1 MLKVSG
7 LQLSHLS
14 KSENSDQVRKLLK
27 HVSDILRRI
36 EEKHQAA
43 AKVEDVF
50 SLELMSLRTRLKELL
65 LKIYPLD
72 PRKSGSKVLEYY
84 WRKCYHEPVSV
95 SRQLRGSGWTKHQTA
110 LIQSHLISG
119 IGTYQHI
126 ILFLTESFGWTSS
139 FSLDFSPR
147 SPYGW
152 SAGPERRGTVE
163 AERLSEAGVD
173 QTWVESQVVKC
184 LVWCGDLSRYM
195 EAEAGAERYYLLS
208 CRLAPTSGQAY
219 NNLAMCS
226 ANRNFGLDQLYFYL
240 RCVNCKVGSEN
251 GQANLKRLL
260 DGEKAAVV
268 TEAGGA
274 EANLVAGLVQL
285 VRSVTGGESQEK
297 MTASCQQ
304 SLASLHSCL
313 LAPSLALS
321 SSWLTVAVSSVIL
334 LVQHRSEPL
343 CKAWLL
349 AILSHLAGKLSQD
362 VLAEYPAL
370 ELKEPEKNVEEEK
383 EKKEEVNKKKKNRL
397 EDLLRR
403 RRAGQSG
410 SEGENSEESSDE
422 TYDSEEEESDEEL
435 EEEDDNSD
443 DEFYL
448 ESSSEED
455 DDDED
460 VVVED
465 AVVVPSQSELVSLS
479 NRGEILKT
487 IVLCQS
493 WLQSNH
499 EILAQTG
506 SGSEQMWE
514 NLATFFN
521 VLCLTVRESL
531 VQSAGVTELLSQQE
545 RCEKFTPLPEDW
557 LLRGIFSERD
567 ERFDWSRQFS
577 SQEEQQVGR
586 VRRVADFRTWLC
598 GQADSKITWDSDNN
612 ITRFRKDIV
621 ETDKKNVMKHM
632 AELWLRQEVDDLEN
646 AEKEGGTVVVDCP
659 ALVTNLAM
667 VKRTLGLKKV
677 TVVVPSVAVRQ
688 LDSLKKSERGARE
701 AIRWLE
707 RELSRG
713 TDWLKAQ
720 KPEESLP
727 LERPGETL
735 ERSQLQLLEC
745 LSFFISSQG
754 QEVTLLTGDKD
765 ILEGGTE
772 FLGEIR
778 DKLHIENIDGF
789 VPRYLGIADRNG
801 KSKRKGGRGKRR
813 RDLENIG

>member
-14 KSENSDQVRKLLK
+14 KSEQSDQVRKLLK

-84 WRKCYHEPVSV
+84 WRKCYHEPLSV
-95 SRQLRGSGWTKHQTA
+95 SRQLRGGGWTKYQTA

-119 IGTYQHI
+119 VGTYQHI
-126 ILFLTESFGWTSS
+126 ILHLVECFGWTSS
-139 FSLDFSPR
+139 FALDFSPS

-152 SAGPERRGTVE
+152 SEGPERKGKFDLE
-163 AERLSEAGVD
+163 KLSEAGVD
-173 QTWVESQVVKC
+173 QSWVESQVVKC
-184 LVWCGDLSRYM
+184 LVWCGDLSRYL
-195 EAEAGAERYYLLS
+195 EAEARAERYYLLS
-208 CRLAPTSGQAY
+208 CRLAPSSGQAY

-226 ANRNFGLDQLYFYL
+226 AGRNLGLDQLYFYL
-240 RCVNCKVGSEN
+240 RSVNCKVGAEN
-251 GQANLKRLL
+251 GQVNLKRLL
-260 DGEKAAVV
+260 DGEKAEV
-268 TEAGGA
+268 EGGGA
-274 EANLVAGLVQL
+274 EADLMAGLLQL
-285 VRSVTGGESQEK
+285 VRSVTGGDSQEK
-297 MTASCQQ
+297 LTVSCQQ
-304 SLASLHSCL
+304 SLTSLHSCL
-313 LAPSLALS
+313 LAPSLSLS
-321 SSWLTVAVSSVIL
+321 SSWLNITVASVIL
-334 LVQHRSEPL
+334 LVQHKSEPL

-362 VLAEYPAL
+362 ILTEYPEL
-370 ELKEPEKNVEEEK
+370 EPKEPEENVEEEK

-422 TYDSEEEESDEEL
+422 TFESDEEFEEEL
-435 EEEDDNSD
+435 EEEGDNS

-455 DDDED
+455 DDDD
-460 VVVED
+460 VVVEEK
-465 AVVVPSQSELVSLS
+465 VIIPSQAELVSLG

-487 IVLCQS
+487 VVLCQT
-493 WLQSNH
+493 WLESHH

-521 VLCLTVRESL
+521 VLCLSPRESL
-531 VQSAGVTELLSQQE
+531 VQSAEVTELITQQE
-545 RCEKFTPLPEDW
+545 QSEKMTPLPEDW
-557 LLRGIFSERD
+557 LLRGIFSQRD
-567 ERFDWSRQFS
+567 DRFDWSRQFS
-577 SQEEQQVGR
+577 SQTEEQVGR
-586 VRRVADFRTWLC
+586 VRRVGDFRTWLC
-598 GQADSKITWDSDNN
+598 GQADSKITWDSENN
-612 ITRFRKDIV
+612 VTRFRKDIV

-632 AELWLRQEVDDLEN
+632 AELWLRQEVDNLEN

-659 ALVTNLAM
+659 ALVSNLPM

-713 TDWLKAQ
+713 SDWLRAQ
-720 KPEESLP
+720 KPEESLA
-727 LERPGETL
+727 LEPPVEGLDRFE
-735 ERSQLQLLEC
+735 LQLLEC
-745 LSFFISSQG
+745 LSFFISSQAG
-754 QEVTLLTGDKD
+754 KDVTLLTGNKD
-765 ILEGGTE
+765 ILDGGTA
-772 FLGEIR
+772 FLGELR
-778 DKLHIENIDGF
+778 DKLNIENIDGF

-801 KSKRKGGRGKRR
+801 KPKRKGGRGKRR